1 MTKQLLRLNIKPPYS
16 TRPIAS
22 SGHRHI
28 NIPPRKYK
36 SYTVVFYTTKYKGKT
51 FKELKHAL
59 CYKFILI
66 LKNKANIKPNIIHR
80 LHRKNDLKVQD

>member
-16 TRPIAS
+16 TRPLPSA
-22 SGHRHI
+22 GHRHI

-36 SYTVVFYTTKYKGKT
+36 YYTVIYCTAKYKSKT

-59 CYKFILI
+59 CYKFIII
-66 LKNKANIKPNIIHR
+66 LKNKVNHR
-80 LHRKNDLKVQD
+80 LLRR

>member
-1 MTKQLLRLNIKPPYS
+1 MTKQLERLNIKPPYS
-16 TRPIAS
+16 TRPIAL

-36 SYTVVFYTTKYKGKT
+36 TYTVLFCKHKYKSKT

-66 LKNKANIKPNIIHR
+66 LKVKANHRPNR
-80 LHRKNDLKVQD
+80 

>member
-1 MTKQLLRLNIKPPYS
+1 MTKQLNRLNIKPPYS
-16 TRPIAS
+16 TRPLPT

-36 SYTVVFYTTKYKGKT
+36 SYTVLIHKEKYRSKT

-66 LKNKANIKPNIIHR
+66 LKNKANHRPN
-80 LHRKNDLKVQD
+80 RKNGPKVLG

>member
-16 TRPIAS
+16 TRPMAS

-28 NIPPRKYK
+28 SQSGTSG
-36 SYTVVFYTTKYKGKT
+36 SYTVLIYKERYRSKT

-59 CYKFILI
+59 TYKFILI
-66 LKNKANIKPNIIHR
+66 LKNKANIIHR
-80 LHRKNDLKVQD
+80 SRHSNHLKVVG